1 MKRKIFMDP
10 NVPKNIPKS
19 TNSLYWDGA
28 SDVMTIEIWFKN
40 LIRADSIEEL
50 REITIPKED
59 KTSRKKITWE
69 ITQNHTGLSNYLHMT
84 QAGPS
89 FLKPRRN

>member
-59 KTSRKKITWE
+59 KTSRKKIKLLFKQYNIE
-69 ITQNHTGLSNYLHMT
+69 PIKITSH
-84 QAGPS
+84 
-89 FLKPRRN
+89 